1 MKKRPLENQNA
12 EEVVPKEGRENLK
25 ERECEHRCV
34 WQFFTAAFSDKAV
47 ALTFFPNNSMQEG
60 ILN

>member
-1 MKKRPLENQNA
+1 MTLNNSALLQGKKDGKCKEVKKRPLENQNA

-34 WQFFTAAFSDKAV
+34 W
-47 ALTFFPNNSMQEG
+47 
-60 ILN
+60 